1 MRLAAGLVL
10 AAGLAATTAAAQPG
24 AADRP
29 ERPGRP
35 QRGYAD
41 PSAVIAA
48 DLALSRLAREKGQW
62 QALRKAAASG
72 AVLFAPRAVDAATW
86 LKRQAEP
93 VVPTRWQPRMVW
105 MSCDGAYAVSRGA
118 WTRASASGEYL
129 AVWERQKKGDWKWLV
144 REEAPAADL
153 GEAPEMIAGQVAECS
168 GLPRRRPAEGGKP
181 AEDVLP
187 DPANAV
193 SRDRSLK
200 WSIAVGPDCGRT
212 VSVEAWNGTAFAP
225 VYQVRRAPPEG
236 GCS

>member
-1 MRLAAGLVL
+1 MMRPAAGFVL
-10 AAGLAATTAAAQPG
+10 AVGLVTTTVAAQPD
-24 AADRP
+24 AED
-29 ERPGRP
+29 RPGRP
-35 QRGYAD
+35 RGGYAD

-48 DLALSRLAREKGQW
+48 DLALGRVAREKGQW
-62 QALRKAAASG
+62 QTLRKAAAPR

-93 VVPTRWQPRMVW
+93 AVPARWQPRMVW

-118 WTRASASGEYL
+118 WTRGTTSGEYI

-144 REEAPAADL
+144 REEAPAVDL
-153 GEAPEMIAGQVAECS
+153 GEAPEMISGQVAECS
-168 GLPRRRPAEGGKP
+168 GLSRQRPLEGAK
-181 AEDVLP
+181 AAQDLLP

-200 WSIAVGPDCGRT
+200 WNVAVGADCGRT

-225 VYQVRRAPPEG
+225 VYQAHRAPPEA
-236 GCS
+236 GCG